1 MSQLVPLKS
10 ALAFT
15 NQMLQFQE
23 LGEIEGER
31 YLSFSLDRGINSLI
45 PLADLQGVIEL
56 SFQDILPVP
65 QMHES
70 LLGVINWR
78 GKATWILD
86 IAGLVGATHWCRREP
101 IIPAGMGMLVQIQQE
116 TVGFLIEQ
124 IGTIEIY
131 KPQDCLPITAGMF
144 GERLRPYLQ
153 GYFLDS
159 RQNPKVVLN
168 LQQLWSVFSH

>member
-1 MSQLVPLKS
+1 MSQLVPIKS

-15 NQMLQFQE
+15 NQMLPVKQ

-31 YLSFSLDRGINSLI
+31 YLSFSLDRGINALI
-45 PLADLQGVIEL
+45 SLADLQGVIEL

-101 IIPAGMGMLVQIQQE
+101 IATSGMGMLVQIQQE
-116 TVGFLIEQ
+116 TMGFLVEE

-131 KPQDCLPITAGMF
+131 QPQDCLPVTVGMF
-144 GERLRPYLQ
+144 GNRLQPFLQ

-168 LQQLWSVFSH
+168 LQQLRSIL